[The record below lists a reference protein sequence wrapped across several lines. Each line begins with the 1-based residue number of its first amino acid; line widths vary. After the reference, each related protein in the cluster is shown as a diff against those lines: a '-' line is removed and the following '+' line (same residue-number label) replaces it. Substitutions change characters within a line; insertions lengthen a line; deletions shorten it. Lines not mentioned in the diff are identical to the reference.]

1 MTHIKYCNW
10 RTTIE
15 SLRGKKKKKKRH
27 QSREAR
33 TKIHKEWMEKNYL
46 EIDIYKILSLNS
58 HKASTIVSNNRSAN
72 PSTNVKALKKYV
84 RDY

>member
-1 MTHIKYCNW
+1 MIFFIKILSFYF
-10 RTTIE
+10 ILF
-15 SLRGKKKKKKRH
+15 SLYTFIYLSIKP
-27 QSREAR
+27 QF
-33 TKIHKEWMEKNYL
+33 KNYL

>member
-1 MTHIKYCNW
+1 
-10 RTTIE
+10 
-15 SLRGKKKKKKRH
+15 
-27 QSREAR
+27 
-33 TKIHKEWMEKNYL
+33 MEKNYL